1 VLVPL
6 TGTMSS
12 YEYVDP
18 FWGVFLDGIATYV
31 ILGIAGVGAAN
42 VVLA

>member
-1 VLVPL
+1 MVPL
-6 TGTMSS
+6 TGKLSP
-12 YEYVDP
+12 YDYIDP
-18 FWGVFLDGIATYV
+18 FWGVFLDGIASYV